1 MFFGKK
7 PQTPAPGTEPET
19 PQTAAAA
26 PTPAPA
32 ASAAGAAH
40 TNSGP
45 VTEISAEEA
54 KVRAAAAKQLA
65 AAFGEVVTLL
75 LRSPAE
81 RFLFVHDLEWLVLP
95 AIIRG
100 QFAIAE
106 AQSKETGAVSPVGVV
121 LWAFVSPEVDQRLK
135 EQPGDAMLRLSPND
149 WRSGEI
155 PWIVLATGD
164 GKVLGSLLQQV
175 SSNVF
180 KGKPATI
187 RARGPD
193 GKVMIGQLEAKPETV
208 Q

>member
-7 PQTPAPGTEPET
+7 PQAPTPET
-19 PQTAAAA
+19 TQTAA
-26 PTPAPA
+26 PATDTASQPA
-32 ASAAGAAH
+32 AGQMSQG
-40 TNSGP
+40 NSGP
-45 VTEISAEEA
+45 ATEISADEA
-54 KVRAAAAKQLA
+54 KARAAAAKQLA

-81 RFLFVHDLEWLVLP
+81 RYLFVHDLEWLVLP
-95 AIIRG
+95 AVLRG

-121 LWAFVSPEVDQRLK
+121 LWAFVSADVDKRLK
-135 EQPGDAMLRLSPND
+135 EQPGDAMLRLAPGD

-155 PWIVLATGD
+155 PWIILATGD
-164 GKVLGSLLQQV
+164 PKVLGGLLQQV
-175 SSNVF
+175 SANVF
-180 KGKPATI
+180 QGRPATI

-193 GKVMIGQLEAKPETV
+193 GKVMIGQLEQKPDTV